1 MNLLACD
8 FVVGGMLMY
17 DRQRDV
23 LERLVDS
30 ESLDGVLVRLIAIAE
45 KKVQS
50 RYENRLTA
58 TQWTR
63 AMRRLTELR
72 AWCAEF
78 GPGSGCR

>member
-8 FVVGGMLMY
+8 FVVGGVLMY

-23 LERLVDS
+23 LECLVDS

-45 KKVQS
+45 KKAQS
-50 RYENRLTA
+50 RHENRLTA

-63 AMRRLTELR
+63 AMRRLIELR

>member
-8 FVVGGMLMY
+8 FVVGGVLMY

-45 KKVQS
+45 KKAQS
-50 RYENRLTA
+50 RHENRLTA
-58 TQWTR
+58 TQWART
-63 AMRRLTELR
+63 MRRLAELR
-72 AWCAEF
+72 AWCAKF

>member
-23 LERLVDS
+23 LECLVDS

-45 KKVQS
+45 KKAQS

>member
-23 LERLVDS
+23 LECLV
-30 ESLDGVLVRLIAIAE
+30 DGVLVRLIAIAE
-45 KKVQS
+45 KKAQS
-50 RYENRLTA
+50 RHENRLTA

-63 AMRRLTELR
+63 ARRRLIELR

>member
-23 LERLVDS
+23 LECLVDS

-45 KKVQS
+45 KKAQS
-50 RYENRLTA
+50 RHENRLTA

-63 AMRRLTELR
+63 ARRRLIELR
-72 AWCAEF
+72 SWCAEF

>member
-23 LERLVDS
+23 LECLV
-30 ESLDGVLVRLIAIAE
+30 DGVLVRLIAIAE
-45 KKVQS
+45 TKAQS
-50 RYENRLTA
+50 RHENRLTA

-63 AMRRLTELR
+63 ARRRLIELR

>member
-1 MNLLACD
+1 MNLSACD

-23 LERLVDS
+23 LECLVDS

-45 KKVQS
+45 KKAQS
-50 RYENRLTA
+50 RHENRLTA
-58 TQWTR
+58 TQWART
-63 AMRRLTELR
+63 MRRLTELR
-72 AWCAEF
+72 AWCAKF